1 MSENRYGQQRKNYTN
16 VNEPGPHYTSSTYK
30 GSGRNRRR
38 QSQRVRRRRKRRNL
52 MLVLLTVVCFTSMVF
67 ALQLP
72 QRIYS
77 IYEMV
82 TQASGSGE
90 NQDGDINGK
99 GKLFGEAAGVGSG
112 AGPNGDGG
120 GENGTDHVGSG
131 SDSTLAAGSDA
142 AAASPVLIDGKNTE
156 IGSHINPAGLYSPN
170 AILVS
175 LDSGEVLAGKNE
187 DKKIYPASLTKIMTA
202 LVVLENTADWE
213 TSITMPADIYS
224 ELYAEDASMAG
235 FESGETASIKALI
248 YGIILPSGAECCEAL
263 ARQVAGSRSAFVD
276 MMNQKAREL
285 GMENTH
291 FENTTGLHNDNHY
304 TTVKD
309 LAVLLQYALKNDYF
323 REVFTAHRY
332 STQPSN
338 VHPEGFTFQSTLFR
352 YVDSSAVTG
361 GEIIGGKTGYTGEA
375 GLCLASLAS
384 VGGREYILVTTGA
397 NGNHETEQFHI
408 TDAFNLYNQILN

>member
-112 AGPNGDGG
+112 AGLNGDGG

-142 AAASPVLIDGKNTE
+142 RSGFPGPDRWKKYRNWQSYKSGRAVQPQCHSCF
-156 IGSHINPAGLYSPN
+156 IGFWGGFSR
-170 AILVS
+170 
-175 LDSGEVLAGKNE
+175 
-187 DKKIYPASLTKIMTA
+187 KK
-202 LVVLENTADWE
+202 
-213 TSITMPADIYS
+213 
-224 ELYAEDASMAG
+224 
-235 FESGETASIKALI
+235 
-248 YGIILPSGAECCEAL
+248 
-263 ARQVAGSRSAFVD
+263 
-276 MMNQKAREL
+276 
-285 GMENTH
+285 
-291 FENTTGLHNDNHY
+291 
-304 TTVKD
+304 
-309 LAVLLQYALKNDYF
+309 
-323 REVFTAHRY
+323 
-332 STQPSN
+332 
-338 VHPEGFTFQSTLFR
+338 
-352 YVDSSAVTG
+352 
-361 GEIIGGKTGYTGEA
+361 
-375 GLCLASLAS
+375 
-384 VGGREYILVTTGA
+384 
-397 NGNHETEQFHI
+397 
-408 TDAFNLYNQILN
+408 